1 MKADSGCKL
10 IKSSGMDFME
20 VELPTASENL
30 VHFELYSDED
40 GGRPLQL
47 TLDAIDA
54 CGFMRSI

>member
-1 MKADSGCKL
+1 
-10 IKSSGMDFME
+10 MDFME